1 MKDSLHTIIYSAV
14 MGTVCA
20 LLLTGAATFTKPYRE
35 SNAKAEKTRSI
46 LGVLNADYPAEAS
59 AQELEEISKA
69 NVQTEKRGG
78 KIPNHRVF
86 QFANVQTEKRGD
98 LEFYLYSPADAQG
111 EVKSVAVEFAGPGLW
126 GPIKGFL
133 ALNPEMDKIV
143 GIVFHEQE
151 ETPGLGGDIATK
163 EFCNRFKDKT
173 LADASGKPGII
184 ITTKALS
191 ATNEVAGISGATRTC
206 EKVQVMLNIV
216 IEKIIKERNG
226 NG

>member
-59 AQELEEISKA
+59 AQELEEISK
-69 NVQTEKRGG
+69 
-78 KIPNHRVF
+78 
-86 QFANVQTEKRGD
+86 ANVQTEKRGD